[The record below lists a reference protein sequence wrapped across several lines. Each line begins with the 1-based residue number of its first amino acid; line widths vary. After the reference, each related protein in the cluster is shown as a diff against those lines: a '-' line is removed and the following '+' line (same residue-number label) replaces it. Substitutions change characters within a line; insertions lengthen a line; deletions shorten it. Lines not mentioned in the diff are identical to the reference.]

1 MKALIFIVAI
11 TAAIVITITG
21 CASGSAVVADEQQI
35 KQPQIDDVA
44 EQEGAPSLQPAATQG
59 PRFTL
64 APPIQSIEPEDSSLY
79 SSYAHMRS
87 FDPAT
92 GIAQFDYFDILIG
105 DDAVDWLINCEGYC
119 SVDAQDE
126 VNDYADSEYIEKN
139 TNPQLREI
147 DLTIVPLKLMYTPSG
162 KLLIQ
167 PDGEPADFAD
177 VLELWQV
184 NQSYVL
190 YTHFY
195 YITVDEDT
203 EQVLLVE
210 QVYWP

>member
-1 MKALIFIVAI
+1 M
-11 TAAIVITITG
+11 
-21 CASGSAVVADEQQI
+21 
-35 KQPQIDDVA
+35 
-44 EQEGAPSLQPAATQG
+44 
-59 PRFTL
+59 
-64 APPIQSIEPEDSSLY
+64 Y

-105 DDAVDWLINCEGYC
+105 DEAVDWLINGAGYC

-126 VNDYADSEYIEKN
+126 VDTFADSEYIEKN
-139 TNPQLREI
+139 TNPQLRPI
-147 DLTIVPLKLMYTPSG
+147 DLANVPLKLMYTPSG
-162 KLLIQ
+162 KLLTQ
-167 PDGEPADFAD
+167 PDGEPSDYAD

-195 YITVDEDT
+195 FITVDKET